1 MNKVLACV
9 LITLMFGGCIN
20 SGDEPGGWTNPD
32 ENYTIPEKNVNMG
45 AVIVGMEKSQ
55 AAGNCPGSYK
65 DHEVMSDILSIY
77 TDNIVKLANEK
88 ATKSAVTTALTD
100 AIAKYEFVVFYY
112 SGHGGGQKF
121 DNTGPEEV
129 DNQDE
134 FLCFYDSFMLD
145 NEVWSIISKSK
156 GRVFL
161 MIDAC
166 HSQTMFRYAPKFMS
180 FKKKILAATHNESG
194 DINMVCWSGC
204 SDAKVSY
211 GSASGGKFTNAFCK
225 YFDLSLT
232 YDQLWDKIEND
243 LTLKQYEEVQQ
254 TKIGEDFGNNK
265 IFQ

>member
-9 LITLMFGGCIN
+9 LITLIFGGCIN

-55 AAGNCPGSYK
+55 AAGNCPGSFK

-88 ATKSAVTTALTD
+88 ATKSAVTAALTD

-145 NEVWSIISKSK
+145 NEVWSIISKAKS
-156 GRVFL
+156 RVFL
-161 MIDAC
+161 IFDCC
-166 HSQTMFRYAPKFMS
+166 HSETMFRQPQFT
-180 FKKKILAATHNESG
+180 FKKALKCMRSSRG
-194 DINMVCWSGC
+194 DNFRMLCWSGC
-204 SDAKVSY
+204 PDNTYSY
-211 GSASGGKFTNAFCK
+211 GSPAGGMFTNAIAEHMM
-225 YFDLSLT
+225 LSST
-232 YDQLWDKIEND
+232 YQQLWDKVSTD
-243 LTLKQYEEVQQ
+243 RSLLKSQ
-254 TKIGEDFGNNK
+254 TPKQTIIGPWDMDAY